1 MFIRAAQPH
10 NTAKRDFLRE
20 VETRIQ
26 AKWEAEK
33 IFEANAPAEGCVD
46 GGKFFGTFPYPYM
59 NGLLHLGHAFSISK
73 LVFACAYERM
83 RGKNVL

>member
-33 IFEANAPAEGCVD
+33 IFEANAPAEGAIPTL
-46 GGKFFGTFPYPYM
+46 GREAFP
-59 NGLLHLGHAFSISK
+59 NLAAA
-73 LVFACAYERM
+73 V
-83 RGKNVL
+83 